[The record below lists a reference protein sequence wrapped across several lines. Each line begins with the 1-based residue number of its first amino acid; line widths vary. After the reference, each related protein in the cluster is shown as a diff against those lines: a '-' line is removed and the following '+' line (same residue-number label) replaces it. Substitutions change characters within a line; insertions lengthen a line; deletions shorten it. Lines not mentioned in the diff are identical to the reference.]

1 MSFCSEQLYNGATTT
16 THFAVVL
23 GVIFLVPTLKFGRE
37 SAGSEALDIFFGIRA
52 VLILSR

>member
-37 SAGSEALDIFFGIRA
+37 SAGSEALDIFSLELG
-52 VLILSR
+52 LC